1 MKRDMELIRNILVT
15 IEATNFT
22 PGQSIDIEGYDF
34 KTVAFHVEL
43 LKEAGYVVATV
54 GTTDIG
60 EYTHVW
66 PRRLTWE
73 GYEFLDLSRS
83 ESVWQKSK
91 TILKDKSISVS
102 VAVLAELLKEL
113 AKEALGLS
121 GVQLP
126 Q

>member
-1 MKRDMELIRNILVT
+1 MKRDLELIRSILETV
-15 IEATNFT
+15 EATDFT
-22 PGQSIDIEGYDF
+22 PGQNIDVKSYDF

-43 LKEAGYVVATV
+43 LKEAGYVVATI
-54 GTTDIG
+54 GKTDSG

-83 ESVWQKSK
+83 ETVWQKSK
-91 TILKDKSISVS
+91 KILKDKSISVS
-102 VAVLAELLKEL
+102 VAVLTELLKAI
-113 AKEALGLS
+113 AKEAVGLS
-121 GVQLP
+121 GVHLP